1 MIKIILKF
9 VIKIFFYII
18 YILHTLL
25 GIFLII
31 RIFPVD
37 FTRIGGAYTLIWGQL
52 IRGNQKKRN
61 TTLDIY
67 FYYRSK
73 KICNYF
79 WYNKLNKYIYEGFL
93 VYFLL
98 LYYRFLKENIRNK
111 KFLIDNLCIPINS
124 KDYFL
129 CKNNANSKN
138 NIKYNNNLK
147 KIVNSEKK
155 LFDLS
160 LDEINTGNKYLDK
173 YKIDNKNFICL
184 HNRDNYYLNKNF
196 PTIDWSYHN
205 YRDSKIED
213 YEKTSFWLE
222 NNNFKVL
229 RMGKGTSKEI
239 SYKSKNII
247 DYANS
252 NETSDLLD
260 IFLLKNCKFLISS
273 DTGITIVPE
282 IFDVPILYTNWI
294 LIHRLPRY
302 CRNCIVI
309 FKKIY
314 SNNKKRF
321 LNLTEMIELDL
332 GPQNSLDIIKNNNLK
347 IIDNSP
353 NEILDATIEL
363 NKRIEGIWK
372 SSNEEDD
379 LQNKFWNIFGKNYY
393 RSQNF
398 FIGTNFLKENS
409 NLFFD

>member
-1 MIKIILKF
+1 MNSHDRSNHKYHIVGCSCLSGDLFGEYYFVEPLSIGSHIIF
-9 VIKIFFYII
+9 ENV
-18 YILHTLL
+18 
-25 GIFLII
+25 
-31 RIFPVD
+31 
-37 FTRIGGAYTLIWGQL
+37 GAYMQVKANMFNGINLP
-52 IRGNQKKRN
+52 
-61 TTLDIY
+61 
-67 FYYRSK
+67 S
-73 KICNYF
+73 
-79 WYNKLNKYIYEGFL
+79 
-93 VYFLL
+93 VYL
-98 LYYRFLKENIRNK
+98 
-111 KFLIDNLCIPINS
+111 
-124 KDYFL
+124 
-129 CKNNANSKN
+129 
-138 NIKYNNNLK
+138 
-147 KIVNSEKK
+147 
-155 LFDLS
+155 
-160 LDEINTGNKYLDK
+160 
-173 YKIDNKNFICL
+173 
-184 HNRDNYYLNKNF
+184 
-196 PTIDWSYHN
+196 
-205 YRDSKIED
+205 
-213 YEKTSFWLE
+213 LE